1 MNWDKIMAGIE
12 EILQNI
18 SEEDLKIIA
27 KKIRVMNIRGKTFQ
41 EYLEDFENEY
51 DISTLKKSDDG
62 VFIDIEKLW
71 SSKIKK

>member
-18 SEEDLKIIA
+18 SEEDLKRIL
-27 KKIRVMNIRGKTFQ
+27 KEVKSMNIEGKTFE
-41 EYLEDFENEY
+41 EYLKDFESEY
-51 DISTLKKSDDG
+51 NISTLKKSDDG

>member
-27 KKIRVMNIRGKTFQ
+27 KKIGI
-41 EYLEDFENEY
+41 
-51 DISTLKKSDDG
+51 
-62 VFIDIEKLW
+62 
-71 SSKIKK
+71 

>member
-1 MNWDKIMAGIE
+1 
-12 EILQNI
+12 
-18 SEEDLKIIA
+18 
-27 KKIRVMNIRGKTFQ
+27 MNIRGKTFQ